1 MASRSPQPDPPANY
15 RAWPSHGV
23 TSAQIA
29 AIRRERLAR
38 DDIHPVSSDLGD
50 LGDLGVVISLD
61 WQFR

>member
-1 MASRSPQPDPPANY
+1 M
-15 RAWPSHGV
+15 
-23 TSAQIA
+23 TSTQIA